1 MYLCYIN
8 KLGPN
13 YKGELIYEFIFTND
27 IDNVNGDGWDRLPA
41 SGYPDL
47 PHSDFMSNVMLLKT
61 SSLDLELAK
70 NNDFFTYND
79 CKEGIIAMG
88 WEESYVIDRMIFKFG
103 DDLESVKDKLYRK
116 DYYLEEIN

>member
-13 YKGELIYEFIFTND
+13 HRNELIYEFIFTND
-27 IDNVNGDGWDRLPA
+27 IENVNGDDWDRFPA
-41 SGYPDL
+41 SGYPGL
-47 PHSDFMSNVMLLKT
+47 PHSDFMSNVRLLKT

-70 NNDFFTYND
+70 DNDFFTFND
-79 CKEGIIAMG
+79 CKCGIIAIG
-88 WEESYVIDRMIFKFG
+88 WEESYIIDRMIFKFG
-103 DDLESVKDKLYRK
+103 DDLDDVKDKLYKR